1 MIKML
6 AFDLDGTTLVNHA
19 ELSAENRAA
28 LVKAYESGVLPVP
41 ATGRMLGFVPSVI
54 KELPGVRYVIT
65 SNGAAV
71 YDLQTGTTVYQGLI
85 ENDTA
90 VQVQKILEDYDIYI
104 EYYSNGGAITK
115 RGYPEQA
122 ERFGLPPIKKLFI
135 ETNPYTLVDDLGE
148 MLAET
153 ALCPEKINLP
163 YVPKEIYDEIWQ
175 RIEAVGGLLLTSS
188 IGENIEINSTSA
200 NKGAAVLALVEHLGF
215 GADEIM
221 CIGDNGNDVA
231 MLKAVECSVA
241 VEDGEASA
249 IAAAKYLTAP
259 HDKNGLAEAINRHIL
274 SCKGD

>member
-19 ELSAENRAA
+19 ELSDDNRAA

-41 ATGRMLGFVPSVI
+41 ATGRMLGFVPEII
-54 KELPGVRYVIT
+54 KQLPGVRYVIT

-71 YDLQTGTTVYQGLI
+71 YDLRDNSTVYQGLI
-85 ENDTA
+85 ENATA
-90 VQVQKILEDYDIYI
+90 VKVQKILEDYDIYI

-135 ETNPYTLVDDLGE
+135 DTSPYTLVDDLGE
-148 MLAET
+148 MLKAT

-163 YVPKEIYDEIWQ
+163 YVPKNIYGEVWQ

-188 IGENIEINSTSA
+188 IGENIEINSLSA
-200 NKGAAVLALVEHLGF
+200 NKGAAVLALGEHLSF
-215 GADEIM
+215 GRDEIM

-249 IAAAKYLTAP
+249 IAAAKYITAP
-259 HDKNGLAEAINRHIL
+259 HDQDGLARAIEKHIFL
-274 SCKGD
+274 L

>member
-19 ELSAENRAA
+19 ELSDDNRAA
-28 LVKAYESGVLPVP
+28 LLKAYESGVLPVP
-41 ATGRMLGFVPSVI
+41 ATGRMLGFVPEII
-54 KELPGVRYVIT
+54 KQLPGVRYVIT

-71 YDLQTGTTVYQGLI
+71 YDLRNNSTVYQGLI

-90 VQVQKILEDYDIYI
+90 VEVQKILEDYDIYI

-135 ETNPYTLVDDLGE
+135 DTSPYTLVDDLSE
-148 MLAET
+148 MLRET

-163 YVPKEIYDEIWQ
+163 YVSKDIYGEVWQ

-188 IGENIEINSTSA
+188 IGENIEINSLSA
-200 NKGAAVLALVEHLGF
+200 NKGAAVLALGEHLGF
-215 GADEIM
+215 DRDEIM

-231 MLKAVECSVA
+231 MLKAVECSVV

-249 IAAAKYLTAP
+249 IAAAKYITAP
-259 HDKNGLAEAINRHIL
+259 HDQDGLARAIEKHIFSL
-274 SCKGD
+274 

>member
-19 ELSAENRAA
+19 ELSQGNRAA
-28 LVKAYESGVLPVP
+28 LVKAHEQGVLPVP
-41 ATGRMLGFVPSVI
+41 ATGRMLGFVPEVI

-71 YDLQTGTTVYQGLI
+71 FDLHTGATVYQGLI
-85 ENDTA
+85 ENHTA

-122 ERFGLPPIKKLFI
+122 EHFGLPPIKKLFI
-135 ETNPYTLVDDLGE
+135 KTAPYTLVDDLGE
-148 MLAET
+148 MLKKT

-163 YVPKEIYDEIWQ
+163 YVPKEIYGEVWQ
-175 RIEAVGGLLLTSS
+175 RIESVGGLLLTSS
-188 IGENIEINSTSA
+188 IGENIEINSLSA
-200 NKGAAVLALVEHLGF
+200 NKGAAVLALAEHLGF
-215 GADEIM
+215 DKSEVM

-249 IAAAKYLTAP
+249 IAAAKYTTAP
-259 HDKNGLAEAINRHIL
+259 HDKDGLAKAIEKHIL
-274 SCKGD
+274 L